1 MKDIVIVGGGASGLM
16 AAIVAA
22 RRGRSVSI
30 LEYKERVGKK
40 ILATGNG
47 RCNYTNS
54 YMNIS
59 CFRSD
64 NINFASS
71 VLEDFSYN
79 DTINFFMDLGIYP
92 RDINGYI
99 YPNSQQA
106 SAIREVLELEAVYLG
121 VDIICDTKVEHI
133 KKNTDH
139 FVLMTNHGDYKAK
152 KVVIATGGSASKN
165 LGSDGSGFKLAK
177 ELGHK
182 IIKPLP
188 ALVQL
193 RTDDSN
199 FKMIAGVRSQAYIE
213 LYIDDKLAST
223 ESGELQFTQ
232 YGVSGIPVFQI
243 SRYASKALD
252 KSKKVSLKIDLLHDL
267 DWKATMDLLEKRILI
282 NTYKNIE
289 EIFYGLFNNKFILY
303 ILKKSGIYSKLEAK
317 KISKGQLISL
327 VNMIKNF
334 EVNIIETNPFDSAQ
348 VTCGGIDTTQVSKRT
363 MESKLVAGLYFSG
376 EILDVDGTCGGYNLQ
391 WAWSSGFLAGS
402 YV

>member
-1 MKDIVIVGGGASGLM
+1 MKDIVVVGGGASGLM
-16 AAIVAA
+16 VAIVAA

-30 LEYKERVGKK
+30 IEYKERVGKK

-54 YMNIS
+54 NMDIS

-64 NINFASS
+64 NINFVSS
-71 VLEDFSYN
+71 VLEDFSYY
-79 DTINFFMDLGIYP
+79 DTIDFFMNLGIYP
-92 RDINGYI
+92 KDINGYI

-106 SAIREVLELEAVYLG
+106 LAVREVLELEALYLG
-121 VDIICDTKVEHI
+121 VDIICDIKVEHI
-133 KKNTDH
+133 KKNGEH
-139 FVLMTNHGDYKAK
+139 FILKTNHSDYKAK
-152 KVVIATGGSASKN
+152 KIVLATGGSASKN

-193 RTDDSN
+193 KTDDSN

-223 ESGELQFTQ
+223 EIGELQFTK

-243 SRYASKALD
+243 SRHASKALD
-252 KSKKVSLKIDLLHDL
+252 KSQKVSLKIDLLYDL
-267 DWKATMDLLEKRILI
+267 DWKATMDLLEKRIII
-282 NTYKNIE
+282 NPYKNIE
-289 EIFYGLFNNKFILY
+289 EIFYGLFNNKLILY
-303 ILKKSGIYSKLEAK
+303 ILKRTGIFSKLEAK
-317 KISKGQLISL
+317 KISKVQLISL

-334 EVNIIETNPFDSAQ
+334 EVDIVETNPFDSAQ
-348 VTCGGIDTTQVSKRT
+348 ATCGGIDTTQVSKRT
-363 MESKLVAGLYFSG
+363 MESKLIPGLYFSG
-376 EILDVDGTCGGYNLQ
+376 EILDVDGICGGYNLQ
-391 WAWSSGFLAGS
+391 WAWSSGFLAGN

>member
-106 SAIREVLELEAVYLG
+106 LAVREVLELETVYLG

>member
-30 LEYKERVGKK
+30 IEYKERVGKK

-106 SAIREVLELEAVYLG
+106 LAVREVLELEAVYLG

>member
-30 LEYKERVGKK
+30 IEYKERVGKK

-54 YMNIS
+54 YMDIS

-106 SAIREVLELEAVYLG
+106 LAVREVLELEALYLG
-121 VDIICDTKVEHI
+121 VDIICDIKVEHI
-133 KKNTDH
+133 KKNCEH
-139 FVLMTNHGDYKAK
+139 FFLITNHGDYEAK
-152 KVVIATGGSASKN
+152 KVVLATGGSASKN